1 MRKTIRPLVT
11 GSLAVALLGGG
22 LALGTA
28 WAAPGPDK
36 REQNEIKQKMAEAAG
51 ADDWSTVADLVE
63 RLAEVGDKA
72 TWKFLVKVAEK
83 APEES
88 AVPRALRDA
97 AQKLDKLQDE
107 VEKTALDS
115 KSGEVRRYLIGLCAQ
130 RQRWPVLI
138 KAVNDP
144 NEEVAST
151 AAWKLV
157 DARVEEAVEPLIAAM
172 EKLDGKGRSGIWDVL
187 RNGLYKLLGKR
198 LESGAE
204 YRSLWVTVQENG
216 GLGSVKM
223 EAVPVE
229 GGGGTMVRL
238 FGREIE
244 CPRVVF
250 VLDCSGSM
258 ETIDPTQEDPLA
270 GSFSRTRGNPGPSNA
285 PPEQPK
291 GKTRME
297 RAKIAL
303 TEMLKRLPPHMKI
316 NLVCYD
322 TDVRTWRGS
331 LDGKPP
337 ELHDMNE
344 KNRQA
349 AIEWIDKQGPKGVT
363 VTDDAIKAAFDVKG
377 VRCIYVLSD
386 GFCTHDG
393 QTQVPTEQILDM
405 IRQQNGERHVII
417 HTLGFEG
424 ADKAMMEAVAAA
436 TGGRYSDIR

>member
-1 MRKTIRPLVT
+1 MQRTAIPI
-11 GSLAVALLGGG
+11 LAAAALAL
-22 LALGTA
+22 LALGDA
-28 WAAPGPDK
+28 LAAPGPDRK
-36 REQNEIKQKMAEAAG
+36 EQNEIKQKMAEAAG
-51 ADDWSTVADLVE
+51 DGDWSSVAEQVE
-63 RLAEVGDKA
+63 RLAEVNDKT
-72 TWKFLVKVAEK
+72 TWKFLVKVAER
-83 APEES
+83 APEDS

-97 AQKLDKLQDE
+97 AQKMDKVQDE

-115 KSGEVRRYLIGLCAQ
+115 KSAEVRRYLIGLCAQ

-138 KAVNDP
+138 KAIGDP

-157 DARVEEAVEPLIAAM
+157 DARVDEGVEPLIAAM

-204 YRSLWVTVQENG
+204 YRSLWITVKEGG
-216 GLGSVKM
+216 GLGSVKV

-258 ETIDPTQEDPLA
+258 KTIDPTQEDPLA
-270 GSFSRTRGNPGPSNA
+270 GSSSRTRGGGESNA
-285 PPEQPK
+285 PPEQPL

-322 TDVRTWRGS
+322 TDTRTWRGS

-337 ELHDMNE
+337 ELHDLNE
-344 KNRQA
+344 KNRAA
-349 AIEWIDKQGPKGVT
+349 AIEWIDKQGPNGVT
-363 VTDDAIKAAFDVKG
+363 VTDDALQAAFDVKG
-377 VRCIYVLSD
+377 VRCIYLLSD

-393 QTQVPTEQILDM
+393 TTQIPTDDIVARITKLNAD
-405 IRQQNGERHVII
+405 RHVII

-424 ADKAMMEAVAAA
+424 ADKQMMQAVADL